1 MEERVHRCHPSPP
14 GNERNR
20 GAREREREGRSS
32 SLYCNLFFSLSI
44 YPSSSSL
51 QLLPF
56 TSAEKLELPAKDR
69 SEPVA
74 HPPPRINSLEI
85 VTLRNR
91 GCVAVDGNGRKR
103 NLEKGGEIS
112 SDLVE
117 TMIRGFVR

>member
-1 MEERVHRCHPSPP
+1 MPSLSAWQR
-14 GNERNR
+14 EKQR
-20 GAREREREGRSS
+20 GERERERRSVIFP
-32 SLYCNLFFSLSI
+32 LLQPFFLSLSI
-44 YPSSSSL
+44 YSSSSSL

-103 NLEKGGEIS
+103 NLEEGGEIS

>member
-1 MEERVHRCHPSPP
+1 MEERVHRCHPPPP

-32 SLYCNLFFSLSI
+32 SLYCNLFLSLSI

-103 NLEKGGEIS
+103 NLEERGEIS

>member
-1 MEERVHRCHPSPP
+1 MPSLSAWQR
-14 GNERNR
+14 EKQR
-20 GAREREREGRSS
+20 GEREREREGRSS
-32 SLYCNLFFSLSI
+32 SLYCNLFLSLSI

-103 NLEKGGEIS
+103 NLEERGEIS

-117 TMIRGFVR
+117 IMIRGFVR

>member
-85 VTLRNR
+85 VILRNC

-103 NLEKGGEIS
+103 NLEEGGEIS

>member
-1 MEERVHRCHPSPP
+1 MEERVHRCHPPPP

-32 SLYCNLFFSLSI
+32 SLYCNLFLSLSI

-103 NLEKGGEIS
+103 NLEEGGEIS

>member
-1 MEERVHRCHPSPP
+1 MPSLSAWQR
-14 GNERNR
+14 EKQR
-20 GAREREREGRSS
+20 GERERERRSVIFP
-32 SLYCNLFFSLSI
+32 LLQPFFLSLSI

-103 NLEKGGEIS
+103 NLEERGEIS

>member
-1 MEERVHRCHPSPP
+1 MPSLSAWQR
-14 GNERNR
+14 EKQR
-20 GAREREREGRSS
+20 GERERERRSVIFPLLQPF
-32 SLYCNLFFSLSI
+32 SLSLSI

-91 GCVAVDGNGRKR
+91 GCVAVDGNARKR
-103 NLEKGGEIS
+103 NLEERGEIS